1 MFNWPITV
9 HVLFRSVLI
18 TNTLNSLAEERV
30 ADILARTRPPPHLP
44 ALNQVEHNLSAGQ

>member
-9 HVLFRSVLI
+9 DILFRSVLI

-30 ADILARTRPPPHLP
+30 ADILARARPPPPPPVLHHSTPLF
-44 ALNQVEHNLSAGQ
+44 

>member
-30 ADILARTRPPPHLP
+30 ADILARTRPPPPPLVLYP
-44 ALNQVEHNLSAGQ
+44 STLLY